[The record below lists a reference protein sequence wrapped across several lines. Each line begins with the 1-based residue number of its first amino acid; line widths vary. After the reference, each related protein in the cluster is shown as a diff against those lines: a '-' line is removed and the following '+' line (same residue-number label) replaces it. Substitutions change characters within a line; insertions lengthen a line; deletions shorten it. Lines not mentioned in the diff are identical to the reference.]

1 VAILASVATGL
12 AAGGGGGCQ
21 DASLRPV
28 AIRVEAGHAS
38 VRLEGVPLC
47 RALAAL
53 AAEAG
58 IEVATAERLEEPVSL
73 VVEAAPLEEALGRLL
88 RGRAHVLRLHDG
100 KPVALWVGPR
110 QEASAG
116 ASGPGSPASP
126 AAGPPPREA
135 EPASAAVVEAL
146 HAARPAARVP
156 AIARLLR
163 GAEAG
168 ETRRAAVEALA
179 GLAALPVEP
188 LLAVGRD
195 DPDSS
200 LRLDA
205 LLLLAR
211 RAGDDPRVH
220 ALLEAAAADD
230 ADPERRAVVE
240 LLLAPPDS

>member
-1 VAILASVATGL
+1 VAILASVTTGL

-58 IEVATAERLEEPVSL
+58 IAVTTAERLEEPVSL
-73 VVEAAPLEEALGRLL
+73 VIEAAPLEEALGRLL
-88 RGRAHVLRLHDG
+88 RGRAHVLRLRDG

-110 QEASAG
+110 QEARAG
-116 ASGPGSPASP
+116 ASGAGSPASP
-126 AAGPPPREA
+126 AAGPPPGEA
-135 EPASAAVVEAL
+135 EPATAAVVEAL
-146 HAARPAARVP
+146 AVARPASRMA

-163 GAEAG
+163 GVEAG

-179 GLAALPVEP
+179 GLAALPLEP
-188 LLAVGRD
+188 LLAAARD

-211 RAGDDPRVH
+211 RAGGDPRVH
-220 ALLEAAAADD
+220 ALLEAAADD